1 MAGFRP
7 ILTDDEIV
15 TDDRPDILILPG
27 HLGMLAK
34 IGLSAR
40 TVLNLVS
47 TRSKSNYY
55 DNKITGRF
63 TKS

>member
-15 TDDRPDILILPG
+15 TDGRPGILILPG
-27 HLGMLAK
+27 RLGMLAK

-40 TVLNLVS
+40 IVLNLVS
-47 TRSKSNYY
+47 TRSKGNCY
-55 DNKITGRF
+55 DNKITGRY